1 MNVSI
6 AYRDSIDQSD
16 ALEER
21 LRTRLAKI
29 NQKIHEPASYKVT
42 LERDGHLFR
51 TNIAFLLKGQEVVA
65 SASDADAYTS
75 IDQATDRAEKQVR
88 RAHDRATSR

>member
-1 MNVSI
+1 MNLNI

-29 NQKIHEPASYKVT
+29 EQKIHEPASYKVT

-51 TNIAFLLKGQEVVA
+51 INISFLIKGQDVVA
-65 SASDADAYTS
+65 TGTDADAYTA

-88 RAHDRATSR
+88 RAHERSTSR